1 MLKDIK
7 SNKNFTD
14 LIKNYDNLSYSK
26 ESFQPM
32 ESSASHALAGLF
44 TIAPHGKSIDNPTF
58 ILPGQ
63 TLSFLIQY
71 RS

>member
-26 ESFQPM
+26 DSFQPR
-32 ESSASHALAGLF
+32 ESSASPALTGLF

-58 ILPGQ
+58 TLQGQ